1 MTPRALL
8 GLAADALFPPRCL
21 LCDEVLG
28 FLPEC
33 PACRG
38 ELARLSR
45 GHAPGI
51 ACAPPALDGA
61 FAAFWYEDGVREAV
75 HRMKYQDRPDL
86 ARLFAAHM
94 AAALPEGLGA
104 DGVIPESALRSAATM
119 CPCFWRGTWRAR
131 RACRCVRAFCKR
143 CAKRR
148 RRRSFP
154 AKSGAGI

>member
-61 FAAFWYEDGVREAV
+61 FACGWGLKRD
-75 HRMKYQDRPDL
+75 
-86 ARLFAAHM
+86 ARIKITHKNT
-94 AAALPEGLGA
+94 
-104 DGVIPESALRSAATM
+104 IRT
-119 CPCFWRGTWRAR
+119 
-131 RACRCVRAFCKR
+131 
-143 CAKRR
+143 
-148 RRRSFP
+148 
-154 AKSGAGI
+154 AGISSKSHHMGKATFRSL